1 MWRLLDMLLNNQW
14 ITEEIQE
21 QIFKNQETNDKGNMM
36 IQPPW
41 EAARVVLRRK
51 FIPI

>member
-1 MWRLLDMLLNNQW
+1 MLLNNQW

-41 EAARVVLRRK
+41 EAATVVLREK
-51 FIPI
+51 FKAIQT